1 MLPSTSKLLE
11 DSRQLR
17 EYARTRREVLRR
29 EMAESR
35 KAVANMVT
43 IFQPIGV
50 QSSEIVS
57 TRYYPTIARLKLQ
70 TERDSNGTMSRPFL
84 PDEGLRTW
92 LNGSK
97 CRIIE
102 FT

>member
-1 MLPSTSKLLE
+1 MLPSISKLLE

-17 EYARTRREVLRR
+17 EYARTRREVLQR

-50 QSSEIVS
+50 QASEIVS
-57 TRYYPTIARLKLQ
+57 TRYYPIIACLNLQ
-70 TERDSNGTMSRPFL
+70 TERDRNGTMSRPFL
-84 PDEGLRTW
+84 PGC
-92 LNGSK
+92 G
-97 CRIIE
+97 
-102 FT
+102 

>member
-1 MLPSTSKLLE
+1 MLPSISKLLE

-17 EYARTRREVLRR
+17 EYARTRREVLQR

-43 IFQPIGV
+43 IFQSGI
-50 QSSEIVS
+50 QAAEIVS
-57 TRYYPTIARLKLQ
+57 TRYYPTIARLNLR

>member
-1 MLPSTSKLLE
+1 MLPSISKLLE
-11 DSRQLR
+11 DSRQLP
-17 EYARTRREVLRR
+17 EYARTRREVLQR

-50 QSSEIVS
+50 QASEIVS
-57 TRYYPTIARLKLQ
+57 TRCYPTIACLNLQ

-84 PDEGLRTW
+84 P
-92 LNGSK
+92 GS
-97 CRIIE
+97 R
-102 FT
+102 

>member
-1 MLPSTSKLLE
+1 MLPSISKLLE

-50 QSSEIVS
+50 QASEIVS
-57 TRYYPTIARLKLQ
+57 TRYYPTIACLNLQ
-70 TERDSNGTMSRPFL
+70 TERDRNGTMSRPFL
-84 PDEGLRTW
+84 PGC
-92 LNGSK
+92 G
-97 CRIIE
+97 
-102 FT
+102 